1 MKTVRE
7 FHLDLDKP
15 VHNLHLPD
23 GFVCINAAYD
33 LVRRQLD
40 LWVEVPLRPDVPEQ
54 EYRIKLYNS
63 GQPVPLHYQYI
74 ASALHPFESRAV
86 HLYQVT
92 EPNSD
97 SVAVLGRAA

>member
-7 FHLDLDKP
+7 FHLDLDQP
-15 VHNLHLPD
+15 LHSLQLPE
-23 GFVCINAAYD
+23 GFVCVNAAFD

-54 EYRIKLYNS
+54 SYRIKLVAS
-63 GQPVPLHYQYI
+63 GQPVPLHYHYV

-92 EPNSD
+92 EPNS
-97 SVAVLGRAA
+97 VGAAVLGRAA